1 MTNVVPDNHTPD
13 SRAVSRWI
21 NHRELR
27 RVRDYVTTLEPER
40 IAECIEALELE
51 EAIVLFRI
59 LPRNLAAEVFS
70 CIGFEVQSRLL
81 NVLGDSRIRLLLN
94 EMAADDRTALF
105 EELPAQATR
114 ALLGLLSAEERA
126 IALSLLG
133 YPESSVG
140 RIMTPEYITVLPEW
154 TVPEVLRHIRAVGA
168 SCDTLDV
175 LYVISDQK
183 GQLAGQ
189 VELFDLLTAP
199 VETTVKTLTHD
210 VVAALDASED
220 QEVAVRTFTK
230 YGLNTVPVVDSNGTL
245 VGVVTGDD
253 ILQIAAEEASEDI
266 QRIGGASVL
275 ETPYLQASFGLLIKS
290 RALWLVVLLVG
301 EMLTA
306 STMAMYENQLQS
318 AVTLALFLPLIIS
331 SGGNSGSQAATIV
344 IRSLSTGEITL
355 LDWFKI
361 FKRELAA
368 GLVLGVLLALVGAV
382 RVALWGFAFQAYGPQ
397 WPALSFTVLFSLVFV
412 VLWGTVSGAMFPLV
426 LQKLGADPATASAP
440 VVATVVDVVGLI
452 IYFTVASVLI

>member
-1 MTNVVPDNHTPD
+1 MTNVVSTSPTPDNK
-13 SRAVSRWI
+13 SISRWI

-27 RVRDYVTTLEPER
+27 RVRNYVTTLEPER
-40 IAECIEALELE
+40 IAECIEALETE

-59 LPRNLAAEVFS
+59 LPRTLAADVFS
-70 CIGFEVQSRLL
+70 CLGFEVQCRLL

-114 ALLGLLSAEERA
+114 ALLELLSSEERA

-140 RIMTPEYITVLPEW
+140 RIMTPEYITVLPQW
-154 TVPEVLRHIRAVGA
+154 TVPRVLEHIRAVGDR
-168 SCDTLDV
+168 CDTLDV
-175 LYVISDQK
+175 LYVISDEQGK
-183 GQLAGQ
+183 LSGQ
-189 VELFDLLTAP
+189 VALFDLLTAT
-199 VETTVKTLTHD
+199 VETTVKALTHD
-210 VVAALDASED
+210 TVAVLDASED

-253 ILQIAAEEASEDI
+253 VLQVAAEEASEDI

-275 ETPYLQASFGLLIKS
+275 ETPYLQASFGRLIKS
-290 RALWLVVLLVG
+290 RASWLVVLLFG

-306 STMAMYENQLQS
+306 STMGMYENQLQS

-331 SGGNSGSQAATIV
+331 SGGNSGSQAATII

-355 LDWFKI
+355 KDWFKI
-361 FKRELAA
+361 LKRELGA
-368 GLVLGVLLALVGAV
+368 GLLLGVLLAVVGAI
-382 RVALWGFAFQAYGPQ
+382 RVALWGIAFNSYGPH
-397 WPALSFTVLFSLVFV
+397 WPALSFTVLFSLIFV
-412 VLWGTVSGAMFPLV
+412 VLWGTVSGAMFPLM
-426 LQKLGADPATASAP
+426 LQRLGADPATASAP

-452 IYFTVASVLI
+452 IYFTVASLLL

>member
-1 MTNVVPDNHTPD
+1 MTNVVLNNQIPD
-13 SRAVSRWI
+13 SRAISRWI

-70 CIGFEVQSRLL
+70 CIGFEMQSRLL

-154 TVPEVLRHIRAVGA
+154 TVPQVLEHIRTVGA

-175 LYVISDQK
+175 LYVISDEK
-183 GQLAGQ
+183 GQLLGQ
-189 VELFDLLTAP
+189 VELFDLLIAP
-199 VETTVKTLTHD
+199 IETTVKALTHD
-210 VVAALDASED
+210 VVAALNASED
-220 QEVAVRTFTK
+220 QEVAVRTFTR

-290 RALWLVVLLVG
+290 RALWLVVLLLG

-306 STMAMYENQLQS
+306 STMGLYENQLQG

-355 LDWFKI
+355 NDWLKI
-361 FKRELAA
+361 LKRELAA
-368 GLVLGVLLALVGAV
+368 GLLLGVLLAVVGAV
-382 RVALWGFAFQAYGPQ
+382 RVALWGFAFEAYGAQ
-397 WPALSFTVLFSLVFV
+397 WPALSITVLFSLVFV

-452 IYFTVASVLI
+452 IYFSVASFVI

>member
-1 MTNVVPDNHTPD
+1 MTNAVYSGLELDNK
-13 SRAVSRWI
+13 SISKWI

-27 RVRDYVTTLEPER
+27 RLRDYITTLEPER
-40 IAECIEALELE
+40 IAECIESLELE

-70 CIGFEVQSRLL
+70 CLPFEVQSRLL

-105 EELPAQATR
+105 EELPAAATR
-114 ALLGLLSAEERA
+114 TLLELLSTEERA

-140 RIMTPEYITVLPEW
+140 RIMTPGYITALPEW
-154 TVPEVLRHIRAVGA
+154 SVPQVLDHIRAVGEK
-168 SCDTLDV
+168 CDTIDI
-175 LYVISDQK
+175 LYVISDEK
-183 GQLAGQ
+183 GQLTGQ

-199 VETTVKTLTHD
+199 ISATVSNLTHD
-210 VVAALDASED
+210 IVAVLNALED
-220 QEVAVRTFTK
+220 QEAAVRTFTK

-253 ILQIAAEEASEDI
+253 VLQIAAEEASEDF

-275 ETPYLQASFGLLIKS
+275 DTPYLQASFGHLIKS
-290 RALWLVVLLVG
+290 RAVWLVVLLMG

-306 STMAMYENQLQS
+306 STMGMYEDQLKKTVS
-318 AVTLALFLPLIIS
+318 LALFLPLIIS
-331 SGGNSGSQAATIV
+331 SGGNSGSQAATII
-344 IRSLSTGEITL
+344 IRSLSIGEIL
-355 LDWFKI
+355 LKDWWKI
-361 FKRELAA
+361 FKRELGA
-368 GLVLGVLLALVGAV
+368 GLLLGLLLAMVAAL
-382 RVALWGFAFQAYGPQ
+382 RVALWGTVFHSYGPN
-397 WPALSFTVLFSLVFV
+397 WLDLSLTVSFSLMFV
-412 VLWGTVSGAMFPLV
+412 VLWGTVTGAMFPLV
-426 LQKLGADPATASAP
+426 LYRLGADPATASAP

-452 IYFTVASVLI
+452 IYFTVASLLF

>member
-1 MTNVVPDNHTPD
+1 MTNVVLNHHTPD
-13 SRAVSRWI
+13 SRAISRWI

-40 IAECIEALELE
+40 IAECIEELELE

-70 CIGFEVQSRLL
+70 CIGFEVQARLL

-114 ALLGLLSAEERA
+114 TLLGLLSAEERA

-154 TVPEVLRHIRAVGA
+154 TVPQVLEHIRAVGA

-175 LYVISDQK
+175 LYVISDEK
-183 GQLAGQ
+183 GKLTGQ
-189 VELFDLLTAP
+189 VELFDLLIAP
-199 VETTVKTLTHD
+199 IETTVKALTHD
-210 VVAALDASED
+210 VVVALDAAED
-220 QEVAVRTFTK
+220 QEVAVRNFTK

-275 ETPYLQASFGLLIKS
+275 ETPYLQASFARLIKS
-290 RALWLVVLLVG
+290 RALWLVVLLFG

-306 STMAMYENQLQS
+306 STMGMYENQLQG

-355 LDWFKI
+355 SDWLKI

-368 GLVLGVLLALVGAV
+368 GLLLGVLLALVGAV

-397 WPALSFTVLFSLVFV
+397 WPSLSLTVLFSLIFV

-452 IYFTVASVLI
+452 IYFTVASFLI